1 MDGAGASKA
10 GELADLA
17 QVCHHPRLWRSQVRH
32 QRHLKVWA
40 GQAQICRHPRVLG
53 DRVAADIPKIWSG
66 GVVVGAVETYQRPRI
81 RGLLD
86 AGSIRAEKDS
96 AQAIVR

>member
-10 GELADLA
+10 GELASQA
-17 QVCHHPRLWRSQVRH
+17 QVCHHPRLWRSQVR
-32 QRHLKVWA
+32 QRHLKVLA

-81 RGLLD
+81 RCLLD

-96 AQAIVR
+96 AQAILR